1 MKKERSMASEFD
13 LIIRNGHIVDGT
25 GNPHYCADVGIA
37 GGKIRRVAKRLEP
50 DNARRVIDAEKRVVC
65 PGFIDAHTHD
75 DLYLLSRPTCDDKV
89 LQGVTT
95 VVIGNCGQSV
105 APISDAHRDVITGSF
120 KFLGSGLNR
129 EDLNIKSFGDYLQK
143 LEVLKPGINVIPLVG
158 HSTVRMCTMG
168 MANRKPT
175 ATELKDIQ
183 SHVSNAMR
191 DGAFGLST
199 GLIYAPG
206 NYATTEEIVELAK
219 MLTPFG
225 GIYAT
230 HMRSESEQELDAIAE
245 AIRIGKE
252 AGVHVH
258 IAHHKIAGKT
268 NWGKSTDTLRLM
280 AEARS
285 RGMEVTCDQYPYR
298 AGSTYLAAV
307 LPPRVLAD
315 GPIVYSSKLRD
326 EAFRAEIVSEIK
338 DANNPGWENLIKGA
352 GFDGIMISVSR
363 HSKYVGKTIAEI
375 ADLERKDPFNVI
387 FDLVAE
393 ETREVIAILFMM
405 GDEDICRIM
414 RNPWTMI
421 GSDGIPGFGINRV
434 HPRMTGTFPRVLGKY
449 VRKDGVLSLEEAVRK
464 MTSLPAQTFGLKSKG
479 LLKEGFDADLV
490 VFDPHTI
497 IDGSTYE
504 EPNRG
509 PEGIYNVVV
518 NGQLAAENGRI
529 MGATSGQVLRRE

>member
-1 MKKERSMASEFD
+1 MTNEFD
-13 LIIRNGHIVDGT
+13 LVIRNGRIIDGT
-25 GNPHYCADVGIA
+25 GNPYYRADVGFA
-37 GGKIRRVAKRLEP
+37 GGKIRRIAKRIEP
-50 DNARRVIDAEKRVVC
+50 SGTRVVLDAENRVVC
-65 PGFIDAHTHD
+65 PGFVDAHTHD

-120 KFLGSGLNR
+120 KFLGSGLNQ
-129 EDLNIKSFGDYLQK
+129 EDLNIKSFDDYLQK
-143 LEVLKPGINVIPLVG
+143 LEGLKPGINVIPLVG

-175 ATELKDIQ
+175 TTELKGIQ

-230 HMRSESEQELDAIAE
+230 HMRSESEQELDAIVE
-245 AIRIGKE
+245 AIRIGEE

-285 RGMEVTCDQYPYR
+285 RGIEVTCDQYPYR

-315 GPIVYSSKLRD
+315 GPKVYGSRLRD
-326 EAFRAEIVSEIK
+326 AAFRAEIVSEIK
-338 DANNPGWENLIKGA
+338 DANSPGWENLIKGA

-393 ETREVIAILFMM
+393 ESREVIAILFMM

-449 VRKDGVLSLEEAVRK
+449 VRKEGVLSLEEAVRK

-490 VFDPHTI
+490 VFDPDTI
-497 IDGSTYE
+497 IDCSTYE
-504 EPNRG
+504 EPNRA
-509 PEGIYNVVV
+509 PEGICNVFV

-529 MGATSGQVLRRE
+529 LGAASGQVLRQN